1 MEVYCFEVRYATG
14 GCILMTLPR
23 IEQLEQ
29 FEAPHNPIRLKEWLK
44 GFHYNREKARAE
56 REGEI

>member
-1 MEVYCFEVRYATG
+1 
-14 GCILMTLPR
+14 MTPLIR
-23 IEQLEQ
+23 EEMLLQ